1 MEPTMLFASIVI
13 AAGVAFLVIIL
24 AIRMKHDIQHSSP
37 GPHAFTGE
45 HPGLTHREAEPPVR
59 EYGAKDCYVDCM
71 RAFRWESKER
81 TECSEACGLQESK

>member
-1 MEPTMLFASIVI
+1 MDTTMVFASLVI

-24 AIRMKHDIQHSSP
+24 AIRMRDDIKQSAA
-37 GPHAFTGE
+37 GPHSFAGE
-45 HPGLTHREAEPPVR
+45 GPELPRREGEPPAR

-81 TECSEACGLQESK
+81 GECSDACGLQEA